1 MGILQEIQRNKL
13 VDVLKKEGI
22 HDERVLKAIGRVKR
36 EEFVIDEL
44 RRYAYDNVALPISE
58 NQTISQPFTVAFM
71 TEKLDVK
78 KGDKILEIGTGSGYQ
93 SAVLEELG
101 AQVYSVERIHEL
113 HEAAKETLNRLGY
126 NVRLMQGDGTLG
138 WEEYAP
144 YDGVIVT
151 AGSPRVPESLLKQLK
166 PGGKLVIPVGN
177 EFAQELVVLVKGKSG
192 TSSKPAGKKYY
203 HFRFVPL
210 IGKEGWH

>member
-22 HDERVLKAIGRVKR
+22 HDEKVLKAIGRVKR

-101 AQVYSVERIHEL
+101 ALVYSVERIHEL

-192 TSSKPAGKKYY
+192 TSSKPAEKKYY